1 VKEDRQNLGRRIAD
15 LLEENVRQETASEQ
29 VLELD
34 IDQIRPN
41 ESQPRTIFD
50 EKALEDL
57 AQSIREHGIV
67 QPVLV
72 KPLSEGYML
81 VAGERRLRA
90 ARQAGRT
97 TIPAIARD
105 YNTRDLPE
113 LALIENLQRE
123 DLTPIEEALAFQTIL
138 RRLGITHEQLASKI
152 GKSRVYVTN
161 MLGLLHL
168 PVTVIESVNHGLV
181 TMGHARALSKIKDHQ
196 AVLELHERVIVEQL
210 TVRELESIIRNR
222 TKKRKS
228 SISEHTMQQATKRLS
243 HLLPEGTR
251 YNVSKTQLT
260 IRFDNEEELNRLL
273 ELLKGDE

>member
-1 VKEDRQNLGRRIAD
+1 
-15 LLEENVRQETASEQ
+15 
-29 VLELD
+29 
-34 IDQIRPN
+34 
-41 ESQPRTIFD
+41 
-50 EKALEDL
+50 
-57 AQSIREHGIV
+57 
-67 QPVLV
+67 
-72 KPLSEGYML
+72 
-81 VAGERRLRA
+81 
-90 ARQAGRT
+90 
-97 TIPAIARD
+97 
-105 YNTRDLPE
+105 
-113 LALIENLQRE
+113 
-123 DLTPIEEALAFQTIL
+123 
-138 RRLGITHEQLASKI
+138 
-152 GKSRVYVTN
+152 

>member
-138 RRLGITHEQLASKI
+138 RRLGITHEQLANKI

-181 TMGHARALSKIKDHQ
+181 TMGHARALSKIKDHK